1 VVFTHDECRH
11 VLQFS
16 AHSFDASIFDI
27 TMALGHG
34 GVLHMAGKLEI
45 PAGEQ
50 LFDVLESHEITL
62 ATIPPS
68 IVATLPAGMLPN
80 LKTLIVAGEA
90 CPPSLAA
97 LWAKRLRFVNAYGPT
112 EATVWATFAQCH
124 EGSPVT
130 IGEAIPGCETCVLDQ
145 HLQPLPPG
153 YPGELC
159 LSGKGLARGYIGSPG
174 MTAQKFIPHPRSLLV
189 GERLYR
195 TGDMV
200 TRRHDRSLEF
210 LGRRD
215 TQYKIRGY
223 RIEVGDVEATLLAH
237 PQVAQAT
244 VIVLDG
250 VLVDS
255 KAIVAFAV
263 LKNRSSLTSRGLLD
277 FVSDRLPGYM
287 IPSRCV
293 LLDNMPLTRSGKV
306 DRSALQGLAGALRT
320 SRAGGTQKPEGIIE
334 ETLERMWAHLL
345 KRNQVA
351 PEEDFFQL
359 GGQSLVAIQIIS
371 RIQKVFGVRL
381 PLNAILE
388 APTVRALA
396 KRVEAESCVLNATT

>member
-1 VVFTHDECRH
+1 
-11 VLQFS
+11 
-16 AHSFDASIFDI
+16 
-27 TMALGHG
+27 
-34 GVLHMAGKLEI
+34 
-45 PAGEQ
+45 
-50 LFDVLESHEITL
+50 
-62 ATIPPS
+62 
-68 IVATLPAGMLPN
+68 
-80 LKTLIVAGEA
+80 
-90 CPPSLAA
+90 
-97 LWAKRLRFVNAYGPT
+97 
-112 EATVWATFAQCH
+112 
-124 EGSPVT
+124 
-130 IGEAIPGCETCVLDQ
+130 
-145 HLQPLPPG
+145 
-153 YPGELC
+153 
-159 LSGKGLARGYIGSPG
+159 
-174 MTAQKFIPHPRSLLV
+174 
-189 GERLYR
+189 
-195 TGDMV
+195 MV